1 MKQKLLAIVALFTG
15 VIGFAQYEGY
25 NTWSIEANAGVTNF
39 NDLLVGSGHI
49 LSPGY
54 FSNGFGEAIPGA
66 KNPGFGFSPL
76 HVNLGVRK
84 MLSPGMGFKATLF
97 YTNIKNDQSSRPFEA
112 TYIGGDIQMYLNLNQ
127 LANASLWNRVNFLVH
142 AGPGFA
148 NFSLNERFVVSQFG
162 RDNTDYVFSAN
173 IGATAQVRI
182 TNRLALNFD
191 LSNSWFLKHQMMVDG
206 SEAVKSLG
214 GFDASVMNLTGGLTY
229 YLGKNAKHTDWY
241 ERPAPEVKE
250 ETKEAKDYG
259 PELMEL
265 QNRIK
270 ALEARPA
277 GDVNSLQNKI
287 RDLENQIKNLNTST
301 KQMMDANIIH
311 AYFDFD
317 KDQPTASSQKDIQT
331 AIDYL
336 KNNPTATMGLV
347 GHADK
352 IGTVAYNEDL
362 SKRRVDNVKNMMVQ
376 AGIDASRIT
385 TSWKGSRGASHAD
398 SDQRALERKV
408 VFRVN

>member
-15 VIGFAQYEGY
+15 AIGFAQYEGY

-39 NDLLVGSGHI
+39 NDLLVGAGI

-54 FSNGFGEAIPGA
+54 FSNGFTEAVPFA
-66 KNPGFGFSPL
+66 KNGGFGFSPL

-97 YTNIKNDQSSRPFEA
+97 YTNIKNDPSSRPFEA
-112 TYIGGDIQMYLNLNQ
+112 TYIGGDVQMYLNLNQ
-127 LANASLWNRVNFLVH
+127 IANASLWNRVNFLVH
-142 AGPGFA
+142 AGPGIA
-148 NFSLNERFVVSQFG
+148 SMSLNERFVVDQYG
-162 RDNTDYVFSAN
+162 RDNSDLVFSAN
-173 IGATAQVRI
+173 LGLTAQVRI

-191 LSNSWFLKHQMMVDG
+191 VSNSWFIKHQMMVDG
-206 SEAVKSLG
+206 SRSLGSLG
-214 GFDASVMNLTGGLTY
+214 GLDASVMNLTGGLTY
-229 YLGKNAKHTDWY
+229 YLGKNAKHVDWY
-241 ERPAPEVKE
+241 ERPAAEEKM
-250 ETKEAKDYG
+250 ETKAAKDYG

-270 ALEARPA
+270 ALEGRPS

-317 KDQPTASSQKDIQT
+317 KDQPKASSEKDIQT
-331 AIDYL
+331 AVDYL
-336 KNNPTATMGLV
+336 KNNPTAKMDLV
-347 GHADK
+347 GYADK
-352 IGTVAYNEDL
+352 IGTAAYNENL
-362 SKRRVDNVKNMMVQ
+362 SKRRVENVKNMMVK
-376 AGIDASRIT
+376 AGIDASRLNV
-385 TSWKGSRGASHAD
+385 SWKGSSTAEQSAAD
-398 SDQRALERKV
+398 ERALERKV